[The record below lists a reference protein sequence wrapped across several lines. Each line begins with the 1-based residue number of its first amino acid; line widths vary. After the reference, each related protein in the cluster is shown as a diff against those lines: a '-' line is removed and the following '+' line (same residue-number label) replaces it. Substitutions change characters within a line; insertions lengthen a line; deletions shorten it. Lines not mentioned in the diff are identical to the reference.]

1 MILFH
6 FGRYTDSTLSF
17 PLSPY
22 QPETFMLNTYGLL
35 IDYVG
40 NYEKDKIFLL
50 IVIKKNTENNNIH
63 VTEIHEKNEESHQ
76 IVVICILM
84 APWS

>member
-1 MILFH
+1 MLKNISLTEIFMILFH

-50 IVIKKNTENNNIH
+50 IVIKKIYRE
-63 VTEIHEKNEESHQ
+63 
-76 IVVICILM
+76 
-84 APWS
+84 